1 MIMFSDRSN
10 RFLALWFPHLP
21 TDRLKRENPGRGHT
35 DQHLIVVDKLANTL
49 RLTAVDER
57 ASKAG
62 LYKGMA
68 LTDARA
74 QFEHLDIAF
83 ASPRK
88 DAALLDSIA
97 DWCDRYTP
105 LVAIDEPHGII
116 LDMTGCIHLFG
127 DEISL
132 LKDMHK
138 RLHQRGMIVR
148 SALATSAAAARALA
162 RYSPGGIFSENDQ
175 EPGLFALPLH
185 SLEIEESHLA
195 GLKRAGLRSVGD
207 VVILPRAALTARF
220 GARLVNRL
228 DALFGRASEPISPR
242 RIVPFCMVE
251 RRLAEPLIVMDAVEQ
266 ILLSLSEELFRCL
279 QQRVEGAREVEA
291 SFFRA
296 DGNVRRISIQT
307 GRPITGTKTLLRL
320 LKERLSTLSDPLDAG
335 YGFDILRLAAVRTE
349 RSQAIQ
355 KSLDNRA
362 QETEEINTLV
372 DRLSIRLGNAR
383 VLRPVPVDTHIPERA
398 VSLEPAVKA
407 KQNSP
412 LEWLADHHL
421 ANPPERPIR
430 LFEPPERI
438 DAIFELPDAA
448 PAQFVWRRVRHTI
461 VLAEGPERIAPEWWR
476 EHAGAL
482 TRDYYR
488 LEDNTG
494 KRFWVFRE
502 GLHERGNPNPRWY
515 LHGLF
520 A

>member
-35 DQHLIVVDKLANTL
+35 DQHLIVVDKLANAL

-57 ASKAG
+57 AAKAG

-74 QFEHLDIAF
+74 QFEKLDIAF

-88 DAALLDSIA
+88 DAALLEKLA

-105 LVAIDEPHGII
+105 LVALDEPHGLI
-116 LDMTGCIHLFG
+116 LDMTGCINLFG
-127 DEISL
+127 NETL
-132 LKDMHK
+132 LIKAIHK
-138 RLHQRGMIVR
+138 RLHQHGMIVR
-148 SALATSAAAARALA
+148 SATATNAATAHALA
-162 RYSPGGIFSENDQ
+162 RHSPGGIVSETDQ
-175 EPGLFALPLH
+175 TRRVRALPLH
-185 SLEIEESHLA
+185 SLEIEEGHLA

-207 VVILPRAALTARF
+207 VEVLPRAALTARF
-220 GARLVNRL
+220 GTQLVNRL
-228 DALFGRASEPISPR
+228 DVLFGLASEPISFR
-242 RIVPFCMVE
+242 RIIPVCMVE
-251 RRLAEPLIVMDAVEQ
+251 RRMAEPLIAMESVEHVLQ
-266 ILLSLSEELFRCL
+266 SLSDELFRHL
-279 QQRVEGAREVEA
+279 QQRVEGAREIQA

-296 DGNVRRISIQT
+296 DGDVRRISIQT
-307 GRPITGTKTLLRL
+307 GRPIAETKTLFRL
-320 LKERLSTLSDPLDAG
+320 LKERLSTLSDPLEAG
-335 YGFDILRLAAVRTE
+335 YGFDIIRLAAIRVE
-349 RSQAIQ
+349 RSQANQ

-372 DRLSIRLGNAR
+372 DRLSIRLGNTR

-398 VSLEPAVKA
+398 ISLEPAAKA
-407 KQNSP
+407 MQNAA
-412 LEWLADHHL
+412 LEWAPVAHPG
-421 ANPPERPIR
+421 NPPERPIR
-430 LFEPPERI
+430 LFDPPERI
-438 DAIFELPDAA
+438 DATFEVPDAA
-448 PAQFVWRRVRHTI
+448 PAQFVWRRVQHT
-461 VLAEGPERIAPEWWR
+461 VVMAEGPERIAPEWWR

-502 GLHERGNPNPRWY
+502 GLHERGNPSPRWY

>member
-1 MIMFSDRSN
+1 MFSDRSN

-148 SALATSAAAARALA
+148 SALAASAAAARALA

-220 GARLVNRL
+220 GARLVNCL

-279 QQRVEGAREVEA
+279 QQPR
-291 SFFRA
+291 RA
-296 DGNVRRISIQT
+296 LFGIS
-307 GRPITGTKTLLRL
+307 G
-320 LKERLSTLSDPLDAG
+320 S
-335 YGFDILRLAAVRTE
+335 
-349 RSQAIQ
+349 AI
-355 KSLDNRA
+355 S
-362 QETEEINTLV
+362 
-372 DRLSIRLGNAR
+372 AR
-383 VLRPVPVDTHIPERA
+383 VMPTTSTDGVGEELIGMDGIDD
-398 VSLEPAVKA
+398 PAGV
-407 KQNSP
+407 
-412 LEWLADHHL
+412 ED
-421 ANPPERPIR
+421 R
-430 LFEPPERI
+430 
-438 DAIFELPDAA
+438 
-448 PAQFVWRRVRHTI
+448 
-461 VLAEGPERIAPEWWR
+461 
-476 EHAGAL
+476 HAG
-482 TRDYYR
+482 
-488 LEDNTG
+488 
-494 KRFWVFRE
+494 
-502 GLHERGNPNPRWY
+502 
-515 LHGLF
+515 HG
-520 A
+520 AP

>member
-1 MIMFSDRSN
+1 MFSNRSN

-21 TDRLKRENPGRGHT
+21 TDRLKRENPGRSHT
-35 DQHLIVVDKLANTL
+35 DQHLIVVDKLANAL
-49 RLTAVDER
+49 RLTAVDEK
-57 ASKAG
+57 AAKAG

-88 DAALLDSIA
+88 DAALLEKLA

-105 LVAIDEPHGII
+105 LVALDEPHGLI

-132 LKDMHK
+132 LKDIHRRFHK
-138 RLHQRGMIVR
+138 LGIIVR
-148 SALATSAAAARALA
+148 SAFATNAAAARALA
-162 RYSPGGIFSENDQ
+162 RHSAGGIISENDQ
-175 EPGLFALPLH
+175 GSRLFALPLH
-185 SLEIEESHLA
+185 SLDIEEAHLA
-195 GLKRAGLRSVGD
+195 GLKRAGLRSIGD
-207 VVILPRAALTARF
+207 VEVLPRAALTARF
-220 GARLVNRL
+220 GVNLVNRL
-228 DALFGRASEPISPR
+228 DILFGRAGEPISPR
-242 RIVPFCMVE
+242 RLVPVCMVE
-251 RRLAEPLIVMDAVEQ
+251 RRMAEPLIAMETIEHV
-266 ILLSLSEELFRCL
+266 LLSLSDELFRRL

-296 DGNVRRISIQT
+296 DGDVRRISIQT
-307 GRPITGTKTLLRL
+307 GRPVTETKTLFRL

-335 YGFDILRLAAVRTE
+335 YGFDILRLAVVRVE
-349 RSQAIQ
+349 RRQAIQ
-355 KSLDNRA
+355 KSLDNSA

-398 VSLEPAVKA
+398 VSLEPAA
-407 KQNSP
+407 RTKQDNA
-412 LEWLADHHL
+412 LEWSPDFHPG
-421 ANPPERPIR
+421 NPPERPIR
-430 LFEPPERI
+430 LFQPPERI
-438 DAIFELPDAA
+438 DATFEVPDAA

-488 LEDNTG
+488 LEDSSG
-494 KRFWVFRE
+494 KRFWVYRE
-502 GLHERGNPNPRWY
+502 GLIERGNPNPRWY

>member
-1 MIMFSDRSN
+1 MFSDKSN

-21 TDRLKRENPGRGHT
+21 TDRLKRENPARSRT
-35 DQHLIVVDKLANTL
+35 DQHLIVVDKLANAL

-57 ASKAG
+57 AAKAG
-62 LYKGMA
+62 LHTGMA

-88 DAALLDSIA
+88 DKVLLDRLA

-105 LVAIDEPHGII
+105 LVALDEPHGLL

-127 DEISL
+127 DEPSL
-132 LKDMHK
+132 VKDVHR
-138 RLHQRGMIVR
+138 RLHQHGMIVR
-148 SALATSAAAARALA
+148 SALASNAAAAKALA
-162 RYSPGGIFSENDQ
+162 KHSHGGIVSGQDQ
-175 EPGLFALPLH
+175 QRRLYGLPLV
-185 SLEIEESHLA
+185 SLDIEENHLV

-207 VVILPRAALTARF
+207 VDVLPRGALTARF
-220 GARLVNRL
+220 GTRLVEHL
-228 DALFGRASEPISPR
+228 DAMFGRQSEPISPR
-242 RIVPFCMVE
+242 RIIPVCMAE
-251 RRLAEPLIVMDAVEQ
+251 RRLAEPLIAMESVELVLQ
-266 ILLSLSEELFRCL
+266 SLASELFLHL

-296 DGNVRRISIQT
+296 DGNVRRISVQT
-307 GRPITGTKTLLRL
+307 GRPVTETKTLFRL
-320 LKERLSTLSDPLDAG
+320 LKERLSMLSDPLDAG
-335 YGFDILRLAAVRTE
+335 YGFDLIRLSAVQVE

-362 QETEEINTLV
+362 QETEEINTLI

-383 VLRPVPVDTHIPERA
+383 VLRPVAVDTHIPERA
-398 VSLEPAVKA
+398 VSLEPAARTKHDY
-407 KQNSP
+407 S
-412 LEWLADHHL
+412 LEWASEHYPG
-421 ANPPERPIR
+421 NPPGRPIR

-438 DAIFELPDAA
+438 DATFEIPDAA

-461 VLAEGPERIAPEWWR
+461 VMAEGPERIAPEWWR

-488 LEDNTG
+488 LEDSTG